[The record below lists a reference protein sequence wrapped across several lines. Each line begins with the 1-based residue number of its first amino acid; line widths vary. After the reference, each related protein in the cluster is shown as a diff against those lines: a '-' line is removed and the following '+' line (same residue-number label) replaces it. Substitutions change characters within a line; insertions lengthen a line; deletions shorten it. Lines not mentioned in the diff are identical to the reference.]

1 MLGKDQSPGGGHAAA
16 VSAMPCRARQG
27 RSSST
32 TSFAASLTAYAAAV
46 PMPVS
51 TVPADI
57 RVSPRRT
64 APHQA
69 HRSSNPRTTRVPSVA
84 ASSSGPVQ
92 EGASATAPV
101 TERYMDAEAPSVTS
115 TARSVPRPPGASA
128 ATAAVPEP
136 RTTQASSGLIVRRGR
151 VLLPVSRFS
160 RFSRISR
167 LMGREP
173 RSGGSGAPG
182 PNGRAH
188 P

>member
-69 HRSSNPRTTRVPSVA
+69 HRSSSPRTTRVPSVA

-92 EGASATAPV
+92 DGASATAPV

-115 TARSVPRPPGASA
+115 TARPVPRPPGASA

-136 RTTQASSGLIVRRGR
+136 RTTQASSGLITRRGR
-151 VLLPVSRFS
+151 VLLPVS